1 MCCGP
6 VLQCLN
12 AFPSRGPHWLIALKD
27 NDFPTTLIPLGL
39 FPLVR
44 MCVVC
49 AGLLPAWVQLES
61 TAYWRHAVGTNP
73 TSWLCILQHVAA
85 HSNQKLWC
93 LCAWQQ
99 ARKIIKIHFSKA
111 FFISQWK
118 TWGVFFSLQCIEQLI
133 IGQPIQLCAGY
144 ELASS
149 FVSGCACGWLLCS
162 RSHAHTIV

>member
-118 TWGVFFSLQCIEQLI
+118 TWGVFFYPSMHWAINNWTAYSAMCRLWACEFICKR
-133 IGQPIQLCAGY
+133 LCLW
-144 ELASS
+144 LAP
-149 FVSGCACGWLLCS
+149 L
-162 RSHAHTIV
+162 